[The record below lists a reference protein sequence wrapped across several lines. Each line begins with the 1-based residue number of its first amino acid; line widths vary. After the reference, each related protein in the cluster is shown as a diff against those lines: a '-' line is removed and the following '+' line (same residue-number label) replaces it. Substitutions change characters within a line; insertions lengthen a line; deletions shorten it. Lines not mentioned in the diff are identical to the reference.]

1 VEGVTYKFRNCGA
14 LLSLPNG
21 GHHEDVIR
29 SQVFEDY
36 VQGCVGVWFTWA
48 QKNRLDVK
56 RVEDLILVSGCTLVT
71 SWAAAAFVN
80 DTMDAEISLAS
91 RTLNSGGASFV
102 WSNIRGRVLYHNS
115 RFEPVRSQCYV
126 YSARINVLWK
136 AGIHHDSGSMYL
148 HQGLSSK
155 VRSLPDQANPN

>member
-1 VEGVTYKFRNCGA
+1 MEGVTYKFQKCGA

-29 SQVFEDY
+29 AQPFEEFIRDN
-36 VQGCVGVWFTWA
+36 GDRWFTWA
-48 QKNRLDVK
+48 QENRLGVE

-71 SWAAAAFVN
+71 SWAAAAFVD

-91 RTLNSGGASFV
+91 RTLNDGGASFV

-115 RFEPVRSQCYV
+115 HLEPVRSPGHV
-126 YSARINVLWK
+126 
-136 AGIHHDSGSMYL
+136 
-148 HQGLSSK
+148 
-155 VRSLPDQANPN
+155 